1 MGKPTFY
8 TGLICNIYMDGQLG
22 TRRTDYCALRVHRD
36 YGNILVRHQSFLRHG
51 NKCLKMWSLVSQE
64 PVYIIGNE

>member
-8 TGLICNIYMDGQLG
+8 TGLICNIYMGGQLG
-22 TRRTDYCALRVHRD
+22 TRRTDYCALRVNRD

-51 NKCLKMWSLVSQE
+51 KQMFENVVARISGACLHHWQ
-64 PVYIIGNE
+64 